1 MMAAVVAE
9 ELVSEVQVSEAIFKT
24 IQGMPGTVNMH
35 TIFPKSFSNLFR
47 KIGINVNDPRNG
59 AWWDTQSH
67 LRNSYEY
74 NQCRKAFFSIEDVT
88 AINARALAEFLA
100 WFFGFDWGR

>member
-1 MMAAVVAE
+1 MAAVVVEAV
-9 ELVSEVQVSEAIFKT
+9 VSEVQVSEAIFKT

-59 AWWDTQSH
+59 TWWDTQSH

-74 NQCRKAFFSIEDVT
+74 IQWWKAFFSIEDVT
-88 AINARALAEFLA
+88 AINARALTEFWA
-100 WFFGFDWGR
+100 CFFGFDWGR